1 MNKGVDEMKKFNC
14 VVETRT
20 GVAVIACVEVTAKT
34 EAAAKAK
41 VRRMPKVYPNDMI
54 YCYEI

>member
-1 MNKGVDEMKKFNC
+1 MKKFNC

-20 GVAVIACVEVTAKT
+20 GVTVIACVEVTAKT

-41 VRRMPKVYPNDMI
+41 VRRMLKVYPNDMI